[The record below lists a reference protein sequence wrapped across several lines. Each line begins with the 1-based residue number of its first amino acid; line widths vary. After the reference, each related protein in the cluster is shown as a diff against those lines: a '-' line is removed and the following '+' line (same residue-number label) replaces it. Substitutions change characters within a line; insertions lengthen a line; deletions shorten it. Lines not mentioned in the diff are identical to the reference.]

1 MAPKVRGRN
10 GEDYRAHRTVQEKNG
25 RNDARNGER
34 KRRVEEPSTPEG
46 QVEGPS
52 ALVDPVV
59 SESPVVE
66 TPLER
71 KREDK
76 DPEED
81 AKRRRLPVEEKEKR
95 SSESRKEDKKEG
107 KKEKKVILKGGFDGR
122 QDKRELGD
130 AKGETTN
137 KVPTYRQAS
146 DGWLE
151 LTNGEEEAGK
161 QENRES

>member
-1 MAPKVRGRN
+1 M
-10 GEDYRAHRTVQEKNG
+10 
-25 RNDARNGER
+25 
-34 KRRVEEPSTPEG
+34 
-46 QVEGPS
+46 
-52 ALVDPVV
+52 DPVV
-59 SESPVVE
+59 GESSVVE

-95 SSESRKEDKKEG
+95 SSESRKEDRKEG
-107 KKEKKVILKGGFDGR
+107 KKEKHVKRKGGFDGR
-122 QDKRELGD
+122 EDKRELGD
-130 AKGETTN
+130 AKEETTS
-137 KVPTYRQAS
+137 KVPRYSQAS

-161 QENRES
+161 QGNRELEEKKEGTMRKMPKHSPSRGGQLELADAPMAIMPDAMPAVTDETMQNEVEKRDR